1 MAAINLL
8 RTGVLL
14 AALTAI
20 FLAAGAL
27 IGGRNGMII
36 ALVMAVGMNVW
47 AWWGSDKAVL
57 RMYGA
62 QPVSRVTAPDLWALV
77 EQLARQAGLPMPA
90 VYIMQSDQPNAFA
103 TGRDPNH
110 AAVAVTSGIMRALP
124 RDELAGVIAHELAH
138 IKNRDT
144 LIMTVAATLAGAI
157 GMLANF
163 GFLFSSNRN
172 GERHN
177 PLMGLLIM
185 ILAPM
190 AAMLVQMAISRTREF
205 SADRMGAQICGQ
217 PMALARALERIES
230 WAQRTSVPEA
240 DANPA
245 TAHLFIINPLH
256 GGGMSGL
263 FRTHPPTQARVAKLV
278 ELARSMVG
286 GGGGTPGAGQAW
298 TGAQPAAS
306 PGRRGS
312 VPNAGA
318 FGSGRG
324 WQENPW
330 HGERR

>member
-1 MAAINLL
+1 MATMNLL

-27 IGGRNGMII
+27 IGGRSGMMI
-36 ALVMAVGMNVW
+36 ALVVAVGMNVW

-62 QPVSRVTAPDLWALV
+62 QPVSRATAPELWGMV
-77 EQLARQAGLPMPA
+77 EQLSRQAGLPMPA
-90 VYIMQSDQPNAFA
+90 VYIMDSDQPNAFA

-144 LIMTVAATLAGAI
+144 LIMTVAATMAGAI

-163 GFLFSSNRN
+163 GFLFASNRD
-172 GERHN
+172 GQRHN
-177 PLMGLLIM
+177 PLMGLLVL

-190 AAMLVQMAISRTREF
+190 AAMLVQMAISRTREY
-205 SADRMGAQICGQ
+205 SADRLGAEICGQ

-230 WAQRTSVPEA
+230 WAQQTSVPQA

-256 GGGMSGL
+256 AGGLSSL

-278 ELARSMVG
+278 ELARAMVG
-286 GGGGTPGAGQAW
+286 GGGTGGGGARSAG
-298 TGAQPAAS
+298 PAPSA
-306 PGRRGS
+306 RRGS
-312 VPNAGA
+312 VPNSGPGGAG
-318 FGSGRG
+318 
-324 WQENPW
+324 WNENPW
-330 HGERR
+330 GRG